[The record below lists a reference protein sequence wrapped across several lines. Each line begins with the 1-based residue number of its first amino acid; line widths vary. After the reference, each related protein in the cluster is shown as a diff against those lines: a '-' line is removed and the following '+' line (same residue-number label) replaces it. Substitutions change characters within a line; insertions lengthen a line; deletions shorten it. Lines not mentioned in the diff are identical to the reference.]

1 MTVQIPYRY
10 RNLATADAARQAT
23 ISARTESAAPARHRR
38 TRGRMWTNRP
48 VPLAEGIRN
57 GFAVVQRMM
66 QITEIDD
73 PRLVKGLA
81 HPLRIQI
88 LRVLE
93 NRVASPS
100 EIAEEIGAPLG
111 NVSYHVRFLARV
123 GLIELTSTKPR
134 RGAVEHYYRAVGRV
148 RVTDKAWS
156 QVPDVVKNGLIGAML
171 DQTGRM
177 LGAAASAG
185 GFDRSDA
192 VAARRD
198 LLLDAQGFTDL
209 AEEIAGLQERVRE
222 IERESADRLAAQDDP
237 VTVDTG
243 LVLMLF
249 ESAGASAA
257 APLDG
262 TPRRRGRGRATA
274 KR

>member
-1 MTVQIPYRY
+1 VIK
-10 RNLATADAARQAT
+10 
-23 ISARTESAAPARHRR
+23 
-38 TRGRMWTNRP
+38 
-48 VPLAEGIRN
+48 
-57 GFAVVQRMM
+57 RMM

-81 HPLRIQI
+81 HPLRIHI

-134 RGAVEHYYRAVGRV
+134 RGAVEHYYRAVARVSVTDQAWAQVPEVVKSGMISATLDQAGRV
-148 RVTDKAWS
+148 
-156 QVPDVVKNGLIGAML
+156 I
-171 DQTGRM
+171 
-177 LGAAASAG
+177 GAAASSG

-192 VAARRD
+192 VVARREMV
-198 LLLDAQGFTDL
+198 LDQQGFAQL
-209 AEEIAGLQERVRE
+209 ASELTGLLERVKE
-222 IERESADRLAAQDDP
+222 IERDSAKRLEALPEHAEAEI
-237 VTVDTG
+237 DTG
-243 LVLMLF
+243 LVTMLF
-249 ESAGASAA
+249 ESAGTQVP
-257 APLDG
+257 APGD
-262 TPRRRGRGRATA
+262 GRARSRSGA

>member
-1 MTVQIPYRY
+1 VKTCLCR
-10 RNLATADAARQAT
+10 
-23 ISARTESAAPARHRR
+23 E
-38 TRGRMWTNRP
+38 
-48 VPLAEGIRN
+48 AEGIRK
-57 GFAVVQRMM
+57 GFAVLKRMM

-81 HPLRIQI
+81 HPLRIHI

-93 NRVASPS
+93 TRVASPS

-148 RVTDKAWS
+148 SVTDQAWA
-156 QVPDVVKNGLIGAML
+156 QVPEVVKSGMISATL
-171 DQTGRM
+171 DQAGRVI
-177 LGAAASAG
+177 GAAAAGG

-192 VAARRD
+192 VVARREM
-198 LLLDAQGFTDL
+198 LLDQQGFTEL
-209 AEEIAGLQERVRE
+209 AAELNGLLERVKE
-222 IERESADRLAAQDDP
+222 IERQSAERLEGTDDHAESEL
-237 VTVDTG
+237 DTG
-243 LVLMLF
+243 LVMMLF
-249 ESAGASAA
+249 ESAGAQVT
-257 APLDG
+257 APSDG
-262 TPRRRGRGRATA
+262 RSRSRSTA

>member
-1 MTVQIPYRY
+1 
-10 RNLATADAARQAT
+10 
-23 ISARTESAAPARHRR
+23 
-38 TRGRMWTNRP
+38 
-48 VPLAEGIRN
+48 
-57 GFAVVQRMM
+57 MM

-81 HPLRIQI
+81 HPLRIHI

-93 NRVASPS
+93 TRVASPS

-148 RVTDKAWS
+148 SVTDQAWA
-156 QVPDVVKNGLIGAML
+156 QVPEVVKNGMISATL
-171 DQTGRM
+171 DQAGRVI
-177 LGAAASAG
+177 GAAASSG

-192 VAARRD
+192 MATRREM
-198 LLLDAQGFTDL
+198 LLDDKGFAEL
-209 AEEIAGLQERVRE
+209 AAELNGLLERIKE
-222 IERESADRLAAQDDP
+222 IEKDSAERLEGMSDHSDAEL
-237 VTVDTG
+237 DTG
-243 LVLMLF
+243 LVMMLF
-249 ESAGASAA
+249 ENGEAQLPTQREGRSRSRSAA
-257 APLDG
+257 
-262 TPRRRGRGRATA
+262 

>member
-1 MTVQIPYRY
+1 
-10 RNLATADAARQAT
+10 
-23 ISARTESAAPARHRR
+23 
-38 TRGRMWTNRP
+38 
-48 VPLAEGIRN
+48 
-57 GFAVVQRMM
+57 M

-100 EIAEEIGAPLG
+100 EIADEIDAPLG

-148 RVTDKAWS
+148 RVTDDAWS
-156 QVPDVVKNGLIGAML
+156 KVPDVVRRGMVGATL
-171 DQTGRM
+171 DQTARM
-177 LGAAASAG
+177 VSTAASAG
-185 GFDRSDA
+185 GFDRIDA
-192 VAARRD
+192 VVNRRE
-198 LLLDAQGFTDL
+198 LVLDELGFSEL
-209 AEEIAGLQERVRE
+209 AGELGRLAERVRE
-222 IERESADRLAAQDDP
+222 IETECATRLAAAD
-237 VTVDTG
+237 G
-243 LVLMLF
+243 
-249 ESAGASAA
+249 AA
-257 APLDG
+257 APAQAGLVTMLFDAADADTLP
-262 TPRRRGRGRATA
+262 TPPRNSGRRRAGA

>member
-1 MTVQIPYRY
+1 MK
-10 RNLATADAARQAT
+10 
-23 ISARTESAAPARHRR
+23 
-38 TRGRMWTNRP
+38 
-48 VPLAEGIRN
+48 
-57 GFAVVQRMM
+57 

-81 HPLRIQI
+81 HPLRIHI

-100 EIAEEIGAPLG
+100 EIAGELGAPLG

-156 QVPDVVKNGLIGAML
+156 QVPDVVKSGLISSTL
-171 DQTGRM
+171 DQVGRVI
-177 LGAAASAG
+177 GAAASVG
-185 GFDRSDA
+185 GFDRGDA
-192 VAARRD
+192 VVSRRAMVLDEAGFTELAGEVSD
-198 LLLDAQGFTDL
+198 LLDRA
-209 AEEIAGLQERVRE
+209 RE
-222 IERESADRLAAQDDP
+222 IERASVERLAADDHAG
-237 VTVDTG
+237 VEVDAG
-243 LVLMLF
+243 LVTMLF
-249 ESAGASAA
+249 EGASAGVNV
-257 APLDG
+257 DG
-262 TPRRRGRGRATA
+262 AGRAGTAGARRSRAGA

>member
-1 MTVQIPYRY
+1 
-10 RNLATADAARQAT
+10 
-23 ISARTESAAPARHRR
+23 
-38 TRGRMWTNRP
+38 
-48 VPLAEGIRN
+48 
-57 GFAVVQRMM
+57 MM

-81 HPLRIQI
+81 HPLRIHI

-148 RVTDKAWS
+148 SVTDQAWA
-156 QVPDVVKNGLIGAML
+156 QVPDVVKSGMISATL
-171 DQTGRM
+171 DQAGRVI
-177 LGAAASAG
+177 GAAAAGG
-185 GFDRSDA
+185 GFDRRDA
-192 VAARRD
+192 VVSRREM
-198 LLLDAQGFTDL
+198 LLDEQGFAQL
-209 AEEIAGLQERVRE
+209 SAELNGLLERVKE
-222 IERESADRLAAQDDP
+222 IERESAERLESMEDHSEAELDA
-237 VTVDTG
+237 G
-243 LVLMLF
+243 LVMMLF
-249 ESAGASAA
+249 ESGEAQV
-257 APLDG
+257 PV
-262 TPRRRGRGRATA
+262 PRGRSRPRNAA

>member
-1 MTVQIPYRY
+1 VKTCLCR
-10 RNLATADAARQAT
+10 
-23 ISARTESAAPARHRR
+23 E
-38 TRGRMWTNRP
+38 
-48 VPLAEGIRN
+48 AEGIRK
-57 GFAVVQRMM
+57 GFAVLKRMM

-81 HPLRIQI
+81 HPLRIHI

-134 RGAVEHYYRAVGRV
+134 RGAVEHYYRAVAGVNVTDQAWAQVPEVVKSGMIGATLDQAGRV
-148 RVTDKAWS
+148 
-156 QVPDVVKNGLIGAML
+156 I
-171 DQTGRM
+171 
-177 LGAAASAG
+177 GAAASSG

-192 VAARRD
+192 VVSRREMVVD
-198 LLLDAQGFTDL
+198 EQGFAEL
-209 AEEIAGLQERVRE
+209 AAELNGLLERVKE
-222 IERESADRLAAQDDP
+222 IERDSAKRLEETQDHAEAELDA
-237 VTVDTG
+237 G
-243 LVLMLF
+243 LVMMLF
-249 ESAGASAA
+249 EAAGARVPASSDGRPRSRSAA
-257 APLDG
+257 
-262 TPRRRGRGRATA
+262 